1 MVGTKTACFG
11 AYARA
16 SEDAVL
22 SLLAKEGK
30 TIVGAYDLQGK
41 QLQLKNRW

>member
-30 TIVGAYDLQGK
+30 TIVGVHMTFKGS
-41 QLQLKNRW
+41 NFS